1 MADILVAEDYPATRS
16 ALRTLLKSA
25 GHTVRFAV
33 NGEEAL
39 AQIAQQRPDLLI
51 LDVMMPKKSGYEVL
65 GEIRRTDNALPVIL
79 LTAKGEK
86 SDVVLGL
93 GLGSDDYIKKPFDN
107 DELLAR
113 VGAALRRGQ
122 QAPVCAAASVAVSDA
137 VGDDDGDFTF
147 ASYRVEAS
155 RLRLVDPRG
164 RAKDLFVNEYK
175 ILRYLSRHPG
185 EAVSREELLKVLWA
199 DEQYF
204 GTTHSIDQAIF
215 RLRAKLGADGKCIEA
230 VYRVGYRYVPA
241 AEVRESRIIRKAR
254 KITPT

>member
-39 AQIAQQRPDLLI
+39 AQVALKRPDLLL

-65 GEIRRTDNALPVIL
+65 GEIRRTDAALPVIL

-86 SDVVLGL
+86 SDVILGL

-113 VGAALRRGQ
+113 VSAALRRAEVSA
-122 QAPVCAAASVAVSDA
+122 APDATREAAPEA
-137 VGDDDGDFTF
+137 GDFTF
-147 ASYRVEAS
+147 ASFRVEAKG
-155 RLRLVDPRG
+155 LRLIDARG
-164 RAKDLFVNEYK
+164 RVKDLFVNEYK
-175 ILRYLSRHPG
+175 MLRHLARHPG
-185 EAVSREELLKVLWA
+185 EAVSRDELLKVLWE
-199 DEQYF
+199 DETYF
-204 GTTHSIDQAIF
+204 GTTHSIDQAIC
-215 RLRAKLGADGKCIEA
+215 RLRAKLGPAGACIET
-230 VYRVGYRYVPA
+230 VYRAGYRYVPP
-241 AEVRESRIIRKAR
+241 K
-254 KITPT
+254 

>member
-39 AQIAQQRPDLLI
+39 AQVALKRPDLLL

-65 GEIRRTDNALPVIL
+65 GEIRRTDAALPVIL

-86 SDVVLGL
+86 SDVILGL

-113 VGAALRRGQ
+113 VSAALRRAEVSA
-122 QAPVCAAASVAVSDA
+122 APREATSEAD
-137 VGDDDGDFTF
+137 DFTF
-147 ASYRVEAS
+147 ASFRVEAKG
-155 RLRLVDPRG
+155 LRLIDARG
-164 RAKDLFVNEYK
+164 RVKDLFVNEYK
-175 ILRYLSRHPG
+175 MLRHLARHPG
-185 EAVSREELLKVLWA
+185 EAVSRDELLKVLWE
-199 DEQYF
+199 DETYF
-204 GTTHSIDQAIF
+204 GTTHSIDQAIC
-215 RLRAKLGADGKCIEA
+215 RLRAKLGPAGACIET
-230 VYRVGYRYVPA
+230 VYRAGYRYVPP
-241 AEVRESRIIRKAR
+241 K
-254 KITPT
+254 

>member
-39 AQIAQQRPDLLI
+39 AQVVLKRPDLLL

-65 GEIRRTDNALPVIL
+65 GEIRRTDAALPVIL

-86 SDVVLGL
+86 SDVILGL

-113 VGAALRRGQ
+113 VSAALRRAEVSA
-122 QAPVCAAASVAVSDA
+122 APDA
-137 VGDDDGDFTF
+137 TREATPEAGDFTF
-147 ASYRVEAS
+147 ASFRVEAKG
-155 RLRLVDPRG
+155 LRLIDARG
-164 RAKDLFVNEYK
+164 RVKDLFVNEYK
-175 ILRYLSRHPG
+175 MLRHLARHPG
-185 EAVSREELLKVLWA
+185 EAVSRDELLKVLWE
-199 DEQYF
+199 DETYF
-204 GTTHSIDQAIF
+204 GTTHSIDQAIC
-215 RLRAKLGADGKCIEA
+215 RLRAKLGPAGACIET
-230 VYRVGYRYVPA
+230 VYRAGYRYVPP
-241 AEVRESRIIRKAR
+241 K
-254 KITPT
+254 

>member
-39 AQIAQQRPDLLI
+39 AQVALKRPDLLL

-65 GEIRRTDNALPVIL
+65 GEIRRTDAALPVIL

-86 SDVVLGL
+86 SDVILGL

-113 VGAALRRGQ
+113 VSAALRRAEVSA
-122 QAPVCAAASVAVSDA
+122 APAAPREAASEA
-137 VGDDDGDFTF
+137 GDFTF
-147 ASYRVEAS
+147 ASFRVEAKG
-155 RLRLVDPRG
+155 LRLIDARG
-164 RAKDLFVNEYK
+164 RVKDLFVNEYK
-175 ILRYLSRHPG
+175 MLRHLARHPG
-185 EAVSREELLKVLWA
+185 EAVSRDELLKVLWE
-199 DEQYF
+199 DETYF
-204 GTTHSIDQAIF
+204 GTTHSIDQAIY
-215 RLRAKLGADGKCIEA
+215 RLRAKLGPAGACIET
-230 VYRVGYRYVPA
+230 VYRAGYRYVPP
-241 AEVRESRIIRKAR
+241 K
-254 KITPT
+254 

>member
-16 ALRTLLKSA
+16 VLRTLLRSA

-39 AQIAQQRPDLLI
+39 AQIAQKRPDLLL

-65 GEIRRTDNALPVIL
+65 GEIRRTDTALPVIL
-79 LTAKGEK
+79 LTAKGDK

-93 GLGSDDYIKKPFDN
+93 GLGSDDYVKKPFDG

-122 QAPVCAAASVAVSDA
+122 QATVSTAVPIANSPA
-137 VGDDDGDFTF
+137 GDDDGDFSF
-147 ASYRVEAS
+147 ASYHVEAS

-230 VYRVGYRYVPA
+230 VYRVGYRYVP
-241 AEVRESRIIRKAR
+241 KA
-254 KITPT
+254 K

>member
-39 AQIAQQRPDLLI
+39 AQMAQKRPDLLL

-65 GEIRRTDNALPVIL
+65 GEIRRTDAALPVIL

-93 GLGSDDYIKKPFDN
+93 GLGSDDYVKKPFDG

-113 VGAALRRGQ
+113 VSAALRRAGQ
-122 QAPVCAAASVAVSDA
+122 NAATPPPEVPAAKSSE
-137 VGDDDGDFTF
+137 GKEGGDFSF
-147 ASYRVEAS
+147 ASFRVDAN
-155 RLRLVDPRG
+155 RLKLIDARG
-164 RAKDLFVNEYK
+164 RVKDLFINEYK
-175 ILRYLSRHPG
+175 ILSHLARRPG
-185 EAVSREELLKVLWA
+185 EVVSRDDLLKVLWEGEA
-199 DEQYF
+199 YF
-204 GTTHSIDQAIF
+204 GTTHSIDQAIC
-215 RLRAKLGADGKCIEA
+215 RLRAKLGRDGVCIET
-230 VYRVGYRYVPA
+230 VYRVGYRYVPP
-241 AEVRESRIIRKAR
+241 K
-254 KITPT
+254 

>member
-39 AQIAQQRPDLLI
+39 AQVALKRPDLLL

-65 GEIRRTDNALPVIL
+65 GEIRRTDAALPVIL

-86 SDVVLGL
+86 SDVILGL

-113 VGAALRRGQ
+113 VSAALRRAEVSA
-122 QAPVCAAASVAVSDA
+122 APAAPREATSEAD
-137 VGDDDGDFTF
+137 DFTF
-147 ASYRVEAS
+147 ATFRVEAKG
-155 RLRLVDPRG
+155 LRLIDARG
-164 RAKDLFVNEYK
+164 RVKDLFVNEYK
-175 ILRYLSRHPG
+175 MLRHLARHPG
-185 EAVSREELLKVLWA
+185 EAVSRDELLKVLWE
-199 DEQYF
+199 DETYF
-204 GTTHSIDQAIF
+204 GTTHSIDQAIC
-215 RLRAKLGADGKCIEA
+215 RLRAKLGPAGACIET
-230 VYRVGYRYVPA
+230 VYRAGYRYVPP
-241 AEVRESRIIRKAR
+241 K
-254 KITPT
+254 

>member
-39 AQIAQQRPDLLI
+39 AQVAQKRPDLLL

-65 GEIRRTDNALPVIL
+65 GEIRRTDAALPVIL

-86 SDVVLGL
+86 SDVILGL

-113 VGAALRRGQ
+113 VSAALRRAEVSA
-122 QAPVCAAASVAVSDA
+122 APDATREAAPEA
-137 VGDDDGDFTF
+137 GDFTF
-147 ASYRVEAS
+147 ASFRVEAKG
-155 RLRLVDPRG
+155 LRLIDARG
-164 RAKDLFVNEYK
+164 RVKDLFVNEYK
-175 ILRYLSRHPG
+175 MLRHLARHPG
-185 EAVSREELLKVLWA
+185 EAVSRDELLKVLWE
-199 DEQYF
+199 DETYF
-204 GTTHSIDQAIF
+204 GTTHSIDQAIY
-215 RLRAKLGADGKCIEA
+215 RLRAKLGPAGACIET
-230 VYRVGYRYVPA
+230 VYRAGYRYVPP
-241 AEVRESRIIRKAR
+241 K
-254 KITPT
+254 

>member
-39 AQIAQQRPDLLI
+39 AQVALKRPDLLL

-65 GEIRRTDNALPVIL
+65 GEIRRTDAALPVIL

-86 SDVVLGL
+86 SDVILGL

-113 VGAALRRGQ
+113 VSAALRRAEVSA
-122 QAPVCAAASVAVSDA
+122 APDATREAAPEA
-137 VGDDDGDFTF
+137 GDFTF
-147 ASYRVEAS
+147 ASFRVEAKG
-155 RLRLVDPRG
+155 LRLIDARG
-164 RAKDLFVNEYK
+164 RVKDLFVNEYK
-175 ILRYLSRHPG
+175 LLRHLARHPG
-185 EAVSREELLKVLWA
+185 GAVSRDELLKVLWE
-199 DEQYF
+199 DETYF
-204 GTTHSIDQAIF
+204 GTTHSIDQAIC
-215 RLRAKLGADGKCIEA
+215 RLRAKLGSAGACIET
-230 VYRVGYRYVPA
+230 VYRAGYRYVPP
-241 AEVRESRIIRKAR
+241 K
-254 KITPT
+254 

>member
-39 AQIAQQRPDLLI
+39 AQVAQKRPDLLL

-65 GEIRRTDNALPVIL
+65 GEIRRTDAALPVIL

-93 GLGSDDYIKKPFDN
+93 GLGSDDYVKKPFDG

-113 VGAALRRGQ
+113 VSAALRRAGQ
-122 QAPVCAAASVAVSDA
+122 AATPASVAQASTTADIPES
-137 VGDDDGDFTF
+137 GDFTF
-147 ASYRVEAS
+147 ASFRVDAN
-155 RLRLVDPRG
+155 RLKLIDARG
-164 RAKDLFVNEYK
+164 HVKDLFINEYK
-175 ILRYLSRHPG
+175 ILSYLARHPG
-185 EAVSREELLKVLWA
+185 EVVSRDELLKVLWG
-199 DEQYF
+199 DEDYF
-204 GTTHSIDQAIF
+204 GTTHSIDQAIY
-215 RLRAKLGADGKCIEA
+215 RLRAKLGPDGSRVET
-230 VYRVGYRYVPA
+230 VYRMGYRY
-241 AEVRESRIIRKAR
+241 
-254 KITPT
+254 TPPK